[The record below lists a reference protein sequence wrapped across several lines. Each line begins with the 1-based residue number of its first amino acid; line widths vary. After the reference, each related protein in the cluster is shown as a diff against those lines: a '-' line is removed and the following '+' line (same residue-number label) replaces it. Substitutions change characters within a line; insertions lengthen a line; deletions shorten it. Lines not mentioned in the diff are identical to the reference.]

1 MRRAVRRAGPA
12 QGLWV
17 GWARHVTHDSGFVKP
32 GGGGIAVCGDA
43 EFGRGDCLLAP
54 LIGNWFGG
62 EGEGRARGREGVG
75 SLCICVRGDMV
86 PAVSTQ
92 RALLS
97 GNRSIMDGK
106 VQGTKAKE
114 NVQVCLSPESRL
126 RAPRSCASGPSFLPS
141 WLSGLRTPSG
151 RSPDSA
157 QHDTHSPALRA
168 EHFLYSRTQTL
179 YTHTSLATS
188 WLGHM
193 HEYLID
199 IDRTAQPEPRK
210 PSTATAASHSALS
223 LNHGVAANHTWY
235 DTLALTTCVPWSS
248 VRRRGSSSWRE
259 PCHPACRWRSF
270 HAA

>member
-179 YTHTSLATS
+179 YTHLARD
-188 WLGHM
+188 LLVGPHARVF
-193 HEYLID
+193 
-199 IDRTAQPEPRK
+199 DRHRSNSATGTAQAEHRHG
-210 PSTATAASHSALS
+210 SLS
-223 LNHGVAANHTWY
+223 L
-235 DTLALTTCVPWSS
+235 SS
-248 VRRRGSSSWRE
+248 LSQPRGCSQS
-259 PCHPACRWRSF
+259 HLV
-270 HAA
+270 